1 MDQDEARGRLRSVT
15 RRQLVLRILAG
26 LAALL
31 VLVLLL
37 VLLAPSPIDA
47 VAYEP
52 EPARPLSGVL
62 APDEALRSTVL
73 LARGR
78 VRGAEDVAVDPAG
91 RVYGGLEN
99 GVIVRLAATPT
110 VSGGEVLETFVDTGG
125 RPLGLAWDGAGN
137 LLVADAVRGLLSV
150 SPDGE
155 LTDLASEAAGVPFG
169 FTDDVD
175 VGPDGTVY
183 FSDASSEHGV
193 EDYLYELLEARP
205 RGRLLAFDPDTVAT
219 TVLLDELYF
228 ANGVAVSPTGDFV
241 LVNETYRYRI
251 RRLWL
256 RGPKAGTSE
265 IFIDRLPGFPD
276 GVSTATA
283 DPTARVSAG
292 VAFWVAMFTVR
303 NPLVEE
309 FFHPRP
315 WWKERLALL
324 PRFLWPRPEPYGLVL
339 GLDRDGEIVEA
350 LHDPGGRRVREIT
363 SVEEVDGAL
372 YLGTLHGDWIG
383 RWTPP

>member
-1 MDQDEARGRLRSVT
+1 MT
-15 RRQLVLRILAG
+15 RRQLVLRIIAVLLAVLG
-26 LAALL
+26 
-31 VLVLLL
+31 LVLLY
-37 VLLAPSPIDA
+37 VPLAPSPIDA
-47 VAYEP
+47 AAHEP
-52 EPARPLSGVL
+52 EPGRPLTGVL

-73 LARGR
+73 LAKGR
-78 VRGAEDVAVDPAG
+78 VRGPEDVAVDTEG
-91 RVYGGLEN
+91 RVYGGQEDGL
-99 GVIVRLAATPT
+99 VVRVTPDPT
-110 VSGGEVLETFVDTGG
+110 VSGGEVVETFVDTGG
-125 RPLGLAWDGAGN
+125 RPLGLAWDAAGN

-150 SPDGE
+150 DPGGG

-175 VGPDGTVY
+175 VAPDGTVY
-183 FSDASSEHGV
+183 FSDASSRFGADE
-193 EDYLYELLEARP
+193 YLYDLLEARP
-205 RGRLLAFDPDTVAT
+205 HGRLLAFDPVTAAT
-219 TVLLDELYF
+219 TVVLDDLYF
-228 ANGVAVSPTGDFV
+228 ANGVAVSPEGDFV
-241 LVNETYRYRI
+241 LVNETYRYRV

-276 GVSTATA
+276 GISTARPGPSL
-283 DPTARVSAG
+283 DGG

-303 NPLVEE
+303 NPLVDG

-324 PRFLWPRPEPYGLVL
+324 PRFLWPQPEPYGLVL

-350 LHDPGGRRVREIT
+350 LHDPGGRQVTEIT
-363 SVEEVDGAL
+363 SVEEVDGHL

-383 RWTPP
+383 RWNPP